1 MSTQRYITTPNVS
14 VVIIWVAVYIFYEF
28 CLAYNVVLIL
38 DWNGKT
44 LLEPLYRA
52 FDEVINSFQILGT
65 QNKALCVTALQVET
79 GISRSRALCLVLIFW
94 GGWSKILQQYFWWK
108 NLKPS
113 TYKNSFL
120 TLWNFNRFN
129 RLKIGVVLSLLL
141 VYVIALMN
149 LFWMR

>member
-1 MSTQRYITTPNVS
+1 MCINIQM
-14 VVIIWVAVYIFYEF
+14 FYEF
-28 CLAYNVVLIL
+28 CSAYSLVLIL
-38 DWNGKT
+38 DLNWKT
-44 LLEPLYRA
+44 LLEPVYRA

-79 GISRSRALCLVLIFW
+79 GISRSRALCLVLILW

-108 NLKPS
+108 SLKPS

-120 TLWNFNRFN
+120 TLCNFNRFN
-129 RLKIGVVLSLLL
+129 RLKIGVVLSHLL

-149 LFWMR
+149 LFWMS